1 VIKNSFIRQH
11 DTSDCGVA
19 CLASIIKYHGGKNA
33 LEHLRKLSG
42 TSSQGTSLLGLK
54 QAADEIGFVAEGLE
68 AESVENLRDL
78 DEPAILHIITA
89 EGLQHY
95 VVFYGFE
102 KEKLIIGDPAR
113 GVKEF
118 TKDELSAI
126 WKSKTLLKLEPGPNF
141 QKSIIQDR
149 KRKQWIFSLIKE
161 DFKLL
166 IVSLVLG
173 VIISV
178 FGISTA
184 IFSQKLIDEIL
195 PAEDTEKLILSL
207 LMLTLLLLVR
217 SGLAVLRGIFMIR
230 QGMLFNNRLIKTF
243 YHDLLSLPKS
253 FFDTRKTGDLVAR
266 MNDTRRIQTTL
277 SAIFGSMTIDVLV
290 LIVSVAFVFAYS
302 PLIGSLMLVSL
313 PIYLLILLQ
322 YNRPVVNFQRE
333 VMSTYAAAESN
344 FIDTMQGVT
353 DIKSANKRVFF
364 EKLNSKVY
372 GVFQQK
378 VADLGKLQIRFGLV
392 CEIVGVFLIII
403 IFGISSWLVISRQ
416 LLVGEM
422 VALLGMASAVAPCTI
437 RLIVSNLQI
446 QEALIAFDRM
456 YEFVSLEKEFSVDD
470 GQHKRL
476 ELKALNIDHLSFRF
490 PGRKQVL
497 RNITMQVR
505 QGEMVAVMGESG
517 QGKSTL
523 LQLLLKFYSPES
535 GNILV
540 DEIDL
545 AAIPIQQWRRDVAYV
560 PQEPK
565 IFNGSLIYNIV
576 LSDQLEDV
584 KEAITFCE
592 GSGFGKYFSELP
604 QGYLTIVGEEGANIS
619 GGQKQLVVL
628 ARALFRK
635 PKLLLLD
642 EATSALDKKTEAFVL
657 DQLKDTC
664 GVRITILV
672 THRFSSAQVCHKVFI
687 LEFGTITVNATPSD
701 LMNFNNVFSNS
712 VNDLLS
718 LAHK

>member
-1 VIKNSFIRQH
+1 
-11 DTSDCGVA
+11 
-19 CLASIIKYHGGKNA
+19 
-33 LEHLRKLSG
+33 
-42 TSSQGTSLLGLK
+42 
-54 QAADEIGFVAEGLE
+54 
-68 AESVENLRDL
+68 
-78 DEPAILHIITA
+78 
-89 EGLQHY
+89 
-95 VVFYGFE
+95 
-102 KEKLIIGDPAR
+102 
-113 GVKEF
+113 
-118 TKDELSAI
+118 
-126 WKSKTLLKLEPGPNF
+126 
-141 QKSIIQDR
+141 
-149 KRKQWIFSLIKE
+149 
-161 DFKLL
+161 
-166 IVSLVLG
+166 
-173 VIISV
+173 
-178 FGISTA
+178 
-184 IFSQKLIDEIL
+184 
-195 PAEDTEKLILSL
+195 
-207 LMLTLLLLVR
+207 
-217 SGLAVLRGIFMIR
+217 
-230 QGMLFNNRLIKTF
+230 
-243 YHDLLSLPKS
+243 
-253 FFDTRKTGDLVAR
+253 
-266 MNDTRRIQTTL
+266 
-277 SAIFGSMTIDVLV
+277 
-290 LIVSVAFVFAYS
+290 
-302 PLIGSLMLVSL
+302 
-313 PIYLLILLQ
+313 
-322 YNRPVVNFQRE
+322 
-333 VMSTYAAAESN
+333 
-344 FIDTMQGVT
+344 
-353 DIKSANKRVFF
+353 
-364 EKLNSKVY
+364 
-372 GVFQQK
+372 
-378 VADLGKLQIRFGLV
+378 
-392 CEIVGVFLIII
+392 
-403 IFGISSWLVISRQ
+403 LVISRQ